1 MDRTDAATVA
11 RLEGKIDRIFD
22 YIRAQESRNKQ
33 YDHAVVQ
40 VNSLVAGKKAIVWML
55 GAFGGLT
62 VATATLTT
70 TIMDFIRHGRP

>member
-33 YDHAVVQ
+33 YDHAMVQ

-55 GAFGGLT
+55 SAFGGLT
-62 VATATLTT
+62 VAAAAITSTV
-70 TIMDFIRHGRP
+70 MDVLRHGRP

>member
-22 YIRAQESRNKQ
+22 YIRAQENRNKQ

-55 GAFGGLT
+55 SAFGGLT